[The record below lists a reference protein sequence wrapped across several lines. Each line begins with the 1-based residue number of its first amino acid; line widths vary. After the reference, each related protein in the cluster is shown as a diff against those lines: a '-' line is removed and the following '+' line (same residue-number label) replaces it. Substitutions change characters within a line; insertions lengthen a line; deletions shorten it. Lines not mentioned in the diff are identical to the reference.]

1 MTNTMQRQKKP
12 IKQDILHAWAS
23 EVVRDLQQDD
33 MMVMLLVIPMRVL
46 MMLMILLM
54 MLMILLAR
62 SCCCGKLVAAP
73 WVARYSNTSPHYT
86 ILTRPTCLRR
96 DHVWLLAI
104 SDTPITLATYVSPIQ
119 YLLTIQM
126 LNFRDVSPNM
136 VQYLFSRM
144 TTFNVFNLIVFILML
159 KC

>member
-1 MTNTMQRQKKP
+1 MQKNNTKTMTNTMQRQKKP

-33 MMVMLLVIPMRVL
+33 KMVMILVTPMRVL
-46 MMLMILLM
+46 MMRMILLM

-104 SDTPITLATYVSPIQ
+104 SDTPITLATYVSPMK
-119 YLLTIQM
+119 YLPTI
-126 LNFRDVSPNM
+126 
-136 VQYLFSRM
+136 
-144 TTFNVFNLIVFILML
+144 
-159 KC
+159 

>member
-1 MTNTMQRQKKP
+1 MQKNNTKTTTNTMQRKKT

-23 EVVRDLQQDD
+23 EVVRVLQQDD
-33 MMVMLLVIPMRVL
+33 MMAMLLVIPMWVL
-46 MMLMILLM
+46 MMVRILLM

-104 SDTPITLATYVSPIQ
+104 SDTPITLATNMYITDTISAHHLDAKFQ
-119 YLLTIQM
+119 RCLTQHGTISLQQDD
-126 LNFRDVSPNM
+126 NF
-136 VQYLFSRM
+136 
-144 TTFNVFNLIVFILML
+144 
-159 KC
+159 

>member
-1 MTNTMQRQKKP
+1 MQRQKNKK
-12 IKQDILHAWAS
+12 KQDILHAWAR

-33 MMVMLLVIPMRVL
+33 IMVMMLVTPMRV
-46 MMLMILLM
+46 LM

-104 SDTPITLATYVSPIQ
+104 SDTPITLATYMYFTDTMSA
-119 YLLTIQM
+119 YH
-126 LNFRDVSPNM
+126 
-136 VQYLFSRM
+136 
-144 TTFNVFNLIVFILML
+144 
-159 KC
+159 